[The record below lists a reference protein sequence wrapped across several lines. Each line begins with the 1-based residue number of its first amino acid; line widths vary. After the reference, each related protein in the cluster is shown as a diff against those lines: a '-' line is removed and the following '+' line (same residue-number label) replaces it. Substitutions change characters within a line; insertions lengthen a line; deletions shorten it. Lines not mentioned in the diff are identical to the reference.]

1 MNYSVAE
8 KKDPRNPGKEGMYY
22 AHVRTRGV
30 LDKDGLIDRID
41 RRGSVGKPDIVSVL
55 INLEDIVTDALC
67 NGSVLIN
74 LEDIVTDALCNGE
87 IVRLGE
93 LGSLSLSVSSQ
104 GCKRKEDF
112 CGKNITKV
120 RTIFKEGKTLKRG
133 IACLHFKKVE

>member
-1 MNYSVAE
+1 MDNSLNYSVAE
-8 KKDPRNPGKEGMYY
+8 KKNPGNLGKEGKYY

-30 LDKDGLIDRID
+30 LDKDELISRID
-41 RRGSVGKPDIVSVL
+41 RRGSVGKADIV
-55 INLEDIVTDALC
+55 
-67 NGSVLIN
+67 SVLIN

-93 LGSLSLSVSSQ
+93 LGSLSLSISSK

-112 CGKNITKV
+112 SSKNITKV
-120 RTIFKEGKTLKRG
+120 RTIFKEGKTLKHG

>member
-1 MNYSVAE
+1 MDNSLNYSVAE
-8 KKDPRNPGKEGMYY
+8 KKNPRNPGKEGMYY

-41 RRGSVGKPDIVSVL
+41 RRGSVGKPDIV
-55 INLEDIVTDALC
+55 
-67 NGSVLIN
+67 SVLIN